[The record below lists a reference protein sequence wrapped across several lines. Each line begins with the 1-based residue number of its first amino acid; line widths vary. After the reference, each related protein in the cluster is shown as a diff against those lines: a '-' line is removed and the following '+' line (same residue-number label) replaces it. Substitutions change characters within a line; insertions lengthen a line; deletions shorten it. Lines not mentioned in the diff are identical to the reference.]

1 MSYSPVVYIA
11 PMGAPRMTQRD
22 KLKAKRIHQ
31 LPTGEKITTREL
43 CDKFDIP
50 MQWTCGRDTC
60 EILGYHSRR
69 KRLKFTLDGV
79 TATAKQWAS
88 ALGVS
93 HTHFKKCVYGS
104 EKFGATRQQAMIA
117 TVRLITKKN
126 EGQNCSIATETEK
139 LLKNIH

>member
-1 MSYSPVVYIA
+1 
-11 PMGAPRMTQRD
+11 MTLRNSSRPAHG
-22 KLKAKRIHQ
+22 KSLKAKRMHQ
-31 LPTGEKITTREL
+31 LPTGEKLTTREL

-50 MQWTCGRDTC
+50 MQWTCGRDTG

-79 TATAKQWAS
+79 TATAKQWAFT
-88 ALGVS
+88 LGVS
-93 HTHFKKCVYGS
+93 HTRFKNTVYDS
-104 EKFGATRQQAMIA
+104 ERLGATRQQAMIA
-117 TVRLITKKN
+117 AVRVITKQN